1 MSELEKEAYELYR
14 TIWSKKLAKEEPQRK
29 TVPDTSLVLCCR
41 YRKIVPSQRHITK
54 AG

>member
-14 TIWSKKLAKEEPQRK
+14 TIWSKKLAKEEPLRSAAPV
-29 TVPDTSLVLCCR
+29 TPLPRRRNPRIL
-41 YRKIVPSQRHITK
+41 PSQRHITK

>member
-14 TIWSKKLAKEEPQRK
+14 TIWSKKLAKDEPQRK
-29 TVPDTSLVLCCR
+29 TVPDTPLVLCCR
-41 YRKIVPSQRHITK
+41 YRKNVPSQRHITK